1 MRSPLMAYCAR
12 SGFFSLLNTAVI
24 DGAPRYTAV
33 ISSTEIKSEVAAA
46 SFIRYFKGNHLVL
59 INLSET
65 SADKMADLVIHG
77 KVGEVLSQ
85 IKI

>member
-1 MRSPLMAYCAR
+1 MLYEEGLDDETVTNAINAISNCDTLIIA
-12 SGFFSLLNTAVI
+12 GTSLVVY
-24 DGAPRYTAV
+24 P
-33 ISSTEIKSEVAAA
+33 AA

-65 SADKMADLVIHG
+65 SADKTADLVIHG

-85 IKI
+85 IKIQ